1 MGIGRKLIALSRTV
15 SQRLL
20 PDDHVPGVRLR
31 YTLNQLQKMEFALR
45 GVGRSFRAAS
55 SILEFGCGS
64 GRLTRHLPALA
75 PGVAIVGCD
84 VVSRC
89 VETCRRR
96 YPAATFVRNEWC
108 PPLPF
113 EDGRFD
119 LVFSYSVFTHLSERN
134 HRDWLKELA
143 RVLRPAGI
151 MLHTTHSHECLARM
165 AMFSPGS
172 LAKYAFGADVPAFVA
187 GATGYH
193 YTVDNAALPEYGLA
207 VISEAYV
214 REWWPRYSGL
224 RLAAYHAG
232 AIEAYPE
239 GCQDIVM
246 LEKSA

>member
-1 MGIGRKLIALSRTV
+1 MGIGRKLISLSRTV

-45 GVGRSFRAAS
+45 GVGRSFQACS

-64 GRLTRHLPALA
+64 GRLTRHLLALVPAA
-75 PGVAIVGCD
+75 AIVGCD
-84 VVSRC
+84 VVRQG

-96 YPAATFVRNEWC
+96 YPSATFVRNEWC

-113 EDGRFD
+113 DDGRFD
-119 LVFSYSVFTHLSERN
+119 LVFSYSVFTHLSEPN

-143 RVLRPAGI
+143 RVLRADGV

-172 LAKYAFGADVPAFVA
+172 LAKYALRTDVPTFVA
-187 GATGYH
+187 GARSYH
-193 YTVDNAALPEYGLA
+193 YTVDDPARPEYGLA
-207 VISEAYV
+207 IIGEAYV

-224 RLAAYHAG
+224 RLAAYTAG

-239 GCQDIVM
+239 GCQDIVI
-246 LEKSA
+246 LQKS